1 MFDRHVFHADS
12 SQTVEIVVGAC
23 DICLFTGV
31 LGLRSSTSTLSTRRR
46 RRWSST
52 AAWRSPAEPSTS
64 TSRWREAAEVAVA
77 VVVVVVADAEVV
89 AAGVASMIA
98 GAAAVDV
105 VDSEVC

>member
-1 MFDRHVFHADS
+1 M
-12 SQTVEIVVGAC
+12 
-23 DICLFTGV
+23 
-31 LGLRSSTSTLSTRRR
+31 
-46 RRWSST
+46 
-52 AAWRSPAEPSTS
+52 
-64 TSRWREAAEVAVA
+64 A